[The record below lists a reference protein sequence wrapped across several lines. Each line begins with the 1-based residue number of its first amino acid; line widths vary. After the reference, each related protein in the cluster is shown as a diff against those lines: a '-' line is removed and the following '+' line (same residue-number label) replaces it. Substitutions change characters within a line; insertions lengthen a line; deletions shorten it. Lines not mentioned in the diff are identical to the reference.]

1 MWRRGRALRHL
12 DDDIREHLERETA
25 DNIARGMSPP
35 EARRQALL
43 TFGNPALVRENTRAV
58 WIVRWLETLRQ
69 DVRSSLR
76 ILVKHPGVTTA
87 AILSL
92 AVGIGANT
100 AVFSVVNRILLQ
112 PLPYEE
118 PDRLVMISAVPSA
131 QPDQRSSAT
140 IPEYIVWERHA
151 GTFEGLATAFQ
162 QPMTLGADD
171 SGSPA
176 EMVLVEKVRS
186 SLFRVLGVR
195 PAIGRAFRADE
206 EQVDAPAPV
215 VLLSDEFWATRYDR
229 DRDVLGRAIRLNG
242 VPTTIIGVMPPDFSF
257 LRNGKA
263 QLYAPLSWNT
273 PQLRGTARVFPVVAR
288 LEPGVTIAQAQA
300 DMDAVVK
307 QVEPELPA
315 PSKGWV
321 ARVAPLH
328 EAMVSNLRPT
338 FVLLQGAVGFVL
350 LIACANVAGLLLARA
365 ATRRTEMAVRAAIG
379 AGRSRIVRQL
389 LTESV
394 VLAIAGG
401 LAGVVVGWLLLRLLV
416 TMSASFV
423 PTLPDVEI
431 DAPVLVF
438 TLAASILTGIAVGVL
453 PALGASR
460 PDLVDALKSSGR
472 GAVAVFAGQRV
483 RRTIVVAQ
491 IALSFVLLIGA
502 GLTLRSLV
510 RLETRDL
517 GGDPEGVLRVNI
529 PFTGM
534 FRQVGSAGG
543 YPVAEAVGDVT
554 GTIDRILGRLQSIP
568 GVQAVA
574 GASLPPYVS
583 SGPEIGFSAEGQ
595 VARANDGAGSLLNAA
610 YHVVTPAF
618 FATMRIPMERG
629 REFDDRD
636 TAAGPWGLVI
646 NAAMARRFWPGENP
660 LGQRVLIDMTADER
674 PREIIGI
681 VSDYRSSPYELDTE
695 PAMFALYRQQ
705 PAQTRSPAGM
715 IMRNRMNFVLRTS
728 ADPAS
733 IAGPVRTAMAEIDP
747 DRPISDI
754 QSVEQYL
761 GLVLAPSRYASVV
774 FGVFAGI
781 ALLLAAV
788 GTYGVMSHGVGQ
800 RTREIGIRMALGARG
815 LDVLRLVMGQVLLI
829 AAVGVALGLGGAALL
844 TRLMPDVVAGLTWGI
859 QPTDILT
866 YVSVS
871 AVLTLVACLAGWIPT
886 RRAIRIAPTV
896 ALRCE

>member
-1 MWRRGRALRHL
+1 MWRRRRALQHL
-12 DDDIREHLERETA
+12 DDDIRDHLDRETE

-35 EARRQALL
+35 EARRRALL
-43 TFGNPALVRENTRAV
+43 AFGNPVLVFENTRAV

-69 DVRSSLR
+69 DVRNGLR

-112 PLPYEE
+112 PLLYQE
-118 PDRLVMISAVPSA
+118 PDRLVMISAAPLA
-131 QPDQRSSAT
+131 QPEQRSSAT
-140 IPEYIVWERHA
+140 IPEYIAWERYT
-151 GTFEGLATAFQ
+151 GTFEGLTTAFQ
-162 QPMTLGADD
+162 QPLTLGADD
-171 SGSPA
+171 SGSSA

-186 SLFRVLGVR
+186 SLFSVLGVR

-215 VLLSDEFWATRYDR
+215 VLLSDEFWASRYDR
-229 DRDVLGRAIRLNG
+229 DRGVVGRVVRLNG
-242 VPTTIIGVMPPDFSF
+242 VPTTIIGVMPPGFSF
-257 LRNGKA
+257 LRDGKA
-263 QLYAPLSWNT
+263 HFYAPLSWNT

-288 LEPGVTIAQAQA
+288 LKPGVTIAQAQA

-307 QVEPELPA
+307 QVEQELPA
-315 PSKGWV
+315 SSEGWV
-321 ARVAPLH
+321 TRVGPLH
-328 EAMVSNLRPT
+328 EAMVGNLRPAL
-338 FVLLQGAVGFVL
+338 VLLQGVVGFVL
-350 LIACANVAGLLLARA
+350 LIACANVAGLLLVRA
-365 ATRRTEMAVRAAIG
+365 TARRTEIAVRAAIG
-379 AGRSRIVRQL
+379 AGRGRIVRQL

-394 VLAIAGG
+394 VLATAGG
-401 LAGVVVGWLLLRLLV
+401 LAGLVVGWLLLRLLV
-416 TMSASFV
+416 TMSGSFL

-431 DAPVLVF
+431 DARVLVF
-438 TLAASILTGIAVGVL
+438 TLATSILTGIAVGVL
-453 PALGASR
+453 PAFEASR
-460 PDLVDALKSSGR
+460 PDLVDALKSSAK
-472 GAVAVFAGQRV
+472 GAVAVFARQRV
-483 RRTIVVAQ
+483 RRTVVVAQ

-517 GGDPEGVLRVNI
+517 GGDPDGVLRLNI

-543 YPVAEAVGDVT
+543 YPLAEAVGDVT
-554 GTIDRILGRLQSIP
+554 GTIERILDRLRLVP

-574 GASLPPYVS
+574 GASLAPYVS
-583 SGPEIGFSAEGQ
+583 SGPLIGFSVDGQ
-595 VARANDGAGSLLNAA
+595 VPPASDEQGSALNAA
-610 YHVVTPAF
+610 YQIVTPAF

-636 TAAGPWGLVI
+636 TAGGPWGLVI
-646 NAAMARRFWPGENP
+646 NAAMAHRFWPGEDP
-660 LGQRVLIDMTADER
+660 LGRRVLIDMTADEQ
-674 PREIIGI
+674 PRDIIGV

-695 PAMFALYRQQ
+695 PAMFVLYRQQ
-705 PAQTRSPAGM
+705 PAHTRSPVGL

-728 ADPAS
+728 SDPAS
-733 IAGPVRTAMAEIDP
+733 IAGPVRAAMAEIDP
-747 DRPISDI
+747 NRPVSDL

-761 GLVLAPSRYASVV
+761 GLALAPSRYATVV
-774 FGVFAGI
+774 FSLFAGI

-800 RTREIGIRMALGARG
+800 RTREIGIRMALGARP

-829 AAVGVALGLGGAALL
+829 AGVGVALGLGGAVAL
-844 TRLMPDVVAGLTWGI
+844 TRLMPNLVAGMTWGV
-859 QPTDILT
+859 QPTDVLT
-866 YVSVS
+866 YVAVS

-886 RRAIRIAPTV
+886 RRAIRVAPTV